1 MRCKNRT
8 LSEWL
13 SIIMESRKSGL
24 TDIEW
29 CRRNDINY
37 EAFKTAAKRLR
48 GASIT
53 LPRRTKPNCID
64 LTAAARHDVVK
75 VDIINDPSSELNLPI
90 AMDPVPAIDSPT
102 DASII
107 VRLKAGE
114 IRIENSADPT
124 LVSCILQTIGG
135 LSC

>member
-13 SIIMESRKSGL
+13 SIIMESRKSGF

-53 LPRRTKPNCID
+53 LPRRTKPKEID
-64 LTAAARHDVVK
+64 FAKLYAQKFGEIKDEKNRHRRAAAYAQQEMKESGLENIPKDM
-75 VDIINDPSSELNLPI
+75 NLGI
-90 AMDPVPAIDSPT
+90 
-102 DASII
+102 
-107 VRLKAGE
+107 
-114 IRIENSADPT
+114 
-124 LVSCILQTIGG
+124 
-135 LSC
+135 